1 MKRKH
6 GVPIYGTPAAKAN
19 AFQLCFVPAFTGAL
33 QYSAPFGLGYRRQDS
48 NYHFSH
54 FPVSAYPVINKPDG
68 HPLGVKF
75 LYQLDHIGSVTA
87 QAVQFLNQNG
97 IAFLHLHAQQI
108 KPRPID
114 GTAGCLI
121 GKDTVSFHACIFE
134 CPDLN
139 IKGLLTG

>member
-68 HPLGVKF
+68 HPLGVEIP
-75 LYQLDHIGSVTA
+75 LSAGSYR
-87 QAVQFLNQNG
+87 QCHGPGGQFLTRMASPSSTFMRSRQ
-97 IAFLHLHAQQI
+97 A
-108 KPRPID
+108 
-114 GTAGCLI
+114 
-121 GKDTVSFHACIFE
+121 
-134 CPDLN
+134 PDDRRN
-139 IKGLLTG
+139 CRMPYR